1 MKGIEFERLTIEE
14 LVDLFAE
21 IGVEQDRA
29 LFHERIAEFR
39 NLYGQMNAI
48 DNELKRRGRD
58 ARLALLR
65 LYDHPSVQVRVKA
78 AIRTLAVAPDAATRL
93 LKAIR
98 DSNRFPQAA
107 DAAMMLR
114 SLEDGSFIPS

>member
-39 NLYGQMNAI
+39 KLYRQMNAI

-58 ARLALLR
+58 ARLALLP
-65 LYDHPSVQVRVKA
+65 LYDHPNVQVRLKA
-78 AIRTLAVAPDAATRL
+78 AASRKRPT
-93 LKAIR
+93 
-98 DSNRFPQAA
+98 Q
-107 DAAMMLR
+107 
-114 SLEDGSFIPS
+114 G